1 MNRKQMLKLEYGSR
15 LVTLF
20 LILSLT
26 LTSVSSGIAA
36 PPPPDN
42 KLIELSQ
49 ATQGDLRISYHH
61 ETGQVRFLGVH
72 PGTPIAQPK
81 RLATGATAEE
91 AARAFLDAYGS
102 PFGLKDQAQ
111 ELAVMRDQVRDEGR
125 TFVRFQQTYHGIP
138 VVGGELIVQVN
149 AQRDVI
155 SVNGEILPDLALDV
169 TPTISA
175 ESARQIALDKV
186 AKDYDLSV
194 GELHAST
201 PELWIYNPIL
211 LGGPGPRFDTQV
223 WRIEVSPLE
232 LAPIEEL
239 VLVDARLGAISLN
252 FNQIDTA
259 RNRQTYDANNDT
271 ILPGT
276 LVCNESNPTCSVGDV
291 HEAAAHIYA
300 GDTYDFYFSEHG
312 RDSIDGAGMTLI
324 STVHYD
330 SDYDNAFW
338 DGEQMVYGDAYG
350 FPLADDVVAHELTH
364 GVTDYESQLF
374 YFYQSGAINE
384 SLSDVWGEFVDQEQA
399 TGNDAGDTRWEM
411 GEDVTD
417 LGAGRNMQDPTVFS
431 DPDRIG
437 SSYYYC
443 AQSTLGGDGDNGG
456 VHTNSG
462 VNNKAAYLMTD
473 GGSFN
478 GYTVTGLGYAKV
490 ADLYYEVQTNLLT
503 SAADYADLYD
513 ALIQACTNL
522 GYSTAD
528 CQAVQDAVNATE
540 MNQQPANCPANE
552 APVCDSGSPSDLF
565 FDDVESGSGN
575 WTSGSDFG
583 TIYWFVPQT
592 TSSIGF
598 ADSYATSGVGNIWG
612 FSQGYPLGAT
622 SDTYL
627 AMNSDVALPSNAYL
641 HFNHSFGF
649 ESNSA
654 GTVFYDG
661 GVLEYSTTGGSS
673 WTDAGSLISDNNYNG
688 TISSDYGNPLSD
700 RSAFTADS
708 RGYIS
713 SRANLSSLA
722 GQNVRFRFRI
732 GTDSE
737 YYDYGWFIDDVRV
750 YTCESTNT
758 APSISGLPDQM
769 IPMNGSADNAIDLW
783 AYAADAENVD
793 ADLTFTINN
802 TPAADVSVTIDTN
815 RYIDISATTD
825 WTGQTDVI
833 IRVTD
838 SGGLYATDTFNI
850 NVFEGKIWD
859 GSASTDW
866 HTADNWTPS
875 GVPTSGDDVVI
886 PDVSNDPVIS
896 GADAAVD
903 SLTIETGAVLDLG
916 DRVLTVEGTLSND
929 GTLKQTM
936 DVSEGSTSN
945 FLRITNLAGDQT
957 KYYGLDITPSSAAF
971 GAFDTDRVVESFAAQ
986 SLKSSDLPMPAVPL
1000 ADVELIL
1007 DDGTQENDLV
1017 LRDQGTQTEYHAVLF
1032 NHFTA
1037 TMASG
1042 FPFTLERIDIHEDT
1056 NNLLGEE
1063 IQLLVYTDA
1072 DGGDP
1077 SNAILR
1083 YNEIVTVQ
1091 TQLGW
1096 TVYTLTSPVYIS
1108 SSVDILLGFSTYYA
1122 DGGVPWPFEDRYPY
1136 PMDETDPQGMSYA
1149 AWMDD
1154 TGDPVNPSDLSS
1166 FANLSEMGDIGY
1178 PCNWMIRGYGSLDT
1192 INTAPSV
1199 SGLPNQTVPVNGSAD
1214 DAIDLWAYASD
1225 AEDTDDV
1232 MTYTISNSPIVSAGV
1247 SIDSNRYIDV
1257 TPSTDWTGVTD
1268 VVVQVQDT
1276 SGLTDTDTFQVT
1288 VSDDPDIDISP
1299 TFLEETLVVDET
1311 FTTTLTISN
1320 MGTTSLSFSFDTVAV
1335 SWLSVNPSSGEVT
1348 GGGAQAVD
1356 AVFDATGQSLG
1367 DYNTNLVVNNNDPDE
1382 NPVTVPVTMHVSTTS
1397 NTPPAISGLPD
1408 QQVTMNDSLHSAID
1422 LWAYTTDAEDTDD
1435 VITYT
1440 VNNSPVISAGVSISA
1455 NRYIDID
1462 PATSWTGFTDVE
1474 IQVQDTGGLTDT
1486 DTFQVIITGTGIITS
1501 VTVSVSGNQF
1511 CAGRSTDVARCF
1523 DITPAAALDATV
1535 RFYLTEAERNGLT
1548 LAELLVFHYDGDWI
1562 EEPGP
1567 YTSGGTGDEQY
1578 IQTQNIDDFSF
1589 FALGEEPSSG
1599 GTIYLPIIMK
1609 RYPPVP
1615 YTPVLNAISNS
1626 GNDGD
1631 YTVDWEPADLADTY
1645 TLEED
1650 DNSSFSSPTTQH
1662 TGSGTSWSASDH
1674 AVGTYYYRVKATNSW
1689 GDSSWSNVQSTQVS
1703 PPTKVYPSADTVVIQ
1718 GAPSSSYGSSSSM
1731 LAGYAPSGCL
1741 GWNGQVTRSL
1751 IKFDLTV
1758 IPPGTS
1764 ITNAT
1769 LYLNLVAACYYTG
1782 HTQARTVTLYRNAN
1796 DWSTTTTW
1804 NSRPSHAEAS
1814 SSASVAVTSFGWKPF
1829 DVTGIVQQW
1838 VNGSHANYGFTV
1850 RAPET
1855 LGNELAM
1862 LEFATLNA
1870 SGTSYD
1876 PYLQITYTGM
1886 ADSEGNAPES
1896 EGFLTLDTYKS
1907 TFGGLFGISPGTT
1920 NCAQS
1925 ESVGL
1930 RMCTLS
1936 ER

>member
-1 MNRKQMLKLEYGSR
+1 MKKKQKLNLGYGSR
-15 LVTLF
+15 LVTLS

-26 LTSVSSGIAA
+26 LASVSNSIAA
-36 PPPPDN
+36 TLPPED
-42 KLIELSQ
+42 ELFEVSQ
-49 ATQGDLRISYHH
+49 STQGDVRISCHH
-61 ETGQVRFLGVH
+61 ETGKVRFMGVH
-72 PGTPIAQPK
+72 PDTPMTQPK
-81 RLATGATAEE
+81 RLAAGATAEE
-91 AARAFLDAYGS
+91 AARAFLDSYGS
-102 PFGLKDQAQ
+102 LFGLRDPAQ
-111 ELAVMRDQVRDEGR
+111 ELTVMRNKERDGGR
-125 TFVRFQQTYHGIP
+125 SFVRFQQTYHGIP

-149 AQRDVI
+149 TQRDVI
-155 SVNGEILPDLALDV
+155 SVNGEILPDLVLDT

-175 ESARQIALDKV
+175 ETARQIALDKV
-186 AKDYDLSV
+186 SRDYDLSV
-194 GELHAST
+194 GELHASM

-211 LGGPGPRFDTQV
+211 LGGPGPRFNTLV
-223 WRIEVSPLE
+223 WRTKVTPLE
-232 LAPIEEL
+232 LSPIDEL
-239 VLVDARLGAISLN
+239 VLVDAQLGAIALH

-259 RNRQTYDANNDT
+259 RNRQTYDANNAT
-271 ILPGT
+271 TLPGT
-276 LVCNESNPTCSVGDV
+276 LVCNESNPTCPMGDA

-312 RDSIDGAGMTLI
+312 RDSIDGAGLTLI

-330 SDYDNAFW
+330 SGYLNAFW
-338 DGEQMVYGDAYG
+338 NGEQMVYGDAAG

-417 LGAGRNMQDPTVFS
+417 LGAGRNMQDPTLFS

-443 AQSTLGGDGDNGG
+443 AQSLLGGDGDNGG

-473 GGSFN
+473 GDSFN

-490 ADLYYEVQTNLLT
+490 ADLYYEVQTNLFT

-528 CQAVQDAVNATE
+528 CQEVQDAVNATE
-540 MNQQPANCPANE
+540 MNQQPASCPANE

-565 FDDVESGSGN
+565 FDDIESGSGN
-575 WTSGSDFG
+575 WTSGSNSG

-598 ADSYATSGVGNIWG
+598 ADPYATSGVGNIWG

-627 AMNSDVALPSNAYL
+627 AMNSDVTLPSNAYL

-654 GTVFYDG
+654 GTIFYDG

-673 WTDAGSLISDNNYNG
+673 WTDAGSLISHNNYNG
-688 TISSDYGNPLSD
+688 TISSGYGNPLAD
-700 RSAFTADS
+700 RSAFAADS

-713 SRANLSSLA
+713 SRADLSSLA

-732 GTDSE
+732 GTDSDV
-737 YYDYGWFIDDVRV
+737 YDYGWFIDDVRI

-758 APSISGLPDQM
+758 APTISGLPDQM
-769 IPMNGSADNAIDLW
+769 VPMNDSADDAIDLW
-783 AYAADAENVD
+783 AYADDAEDAD
-793 ADLTFTINN
+793 ADLTFTIDN
-802 TPAADVSVTIDTN
+802 TPAADAGVTIDGN
-815 RYIDISATTD
+815 RYIDVNPTAGWS
-825 WTGQTDVI
+825 GQTDVV

-838 SGGLYATDTFNI
+838 SEGLYDTDTFGVD
-850 NVFEGKIWD
+850 VFEGKLWD
-859 GSASTDW
+859 GSVSTDW

-875 GVPTSGDDVVI
+875 GVPTSGDDAVI
-886 PDVSNDPVIS
+886 PDVSNDPIIS
-896 GADAAVD
+896 GADATVD

-916 DRVLTVEGTLSND
+916 ERVLTVEGTLSND
-929 GTLKQTM
+929 GTLKQTL

-957 KYYGLDITPSSAAF
+957 KYYGLDITPSNAAF
-971 GAFDTDRVVESFAAQ
+971 GAFEIDQVLESFAAQ
-986 SLKSSDLPMPAVPL
+986 SLKSSDLPIPAAPL

-1007 DDGTQENDLV
+1007 DDGTQENNLV
-1017 LRDQGTQTEYHAVLF
+1017 LRDGGTLIEYHAVLF

-1042 FPFTLERIDIHEDT
+1042 FPFTLERIDIYENT

-1077 SNAILR
+1077 SNATLH

-1096 TVYTLTSPVYIS
+1096 NVYTLTSPVLVS
-1108 SSVDILLGFSTYYA
+1108 NSADILLGFSTYYA

-1136 PMDETDPQGMSYA
+1136 QMDETDPQGMSYA
-1149 AWMDD
+1149 AWMDA

-1166 FANLSEMGDIGY
+1166 FTNLEEMGDIGY
-1178 PCNWMIRGYGSLDT
+1178 PCNWMIRGYGSLVTLNTTPT
-1192 INTAPSV
+1192 I
-1199 SGLPNQTVPVNGSAD
+1199 SGLPNQTLPVNGSAD

-1232 MTYTISNSPIVSAGV
+1232 MTYTINNSPIVSAGV

-1257 TPSTDWTGVTD
+1257 NPATDWTGVTD
-1268 VVVQVQDT
+1268 VEVQVQDT
-1276 SGLTDTDTFQVT
+1276 GGLTDTDTFQVT
-1288 VSDDPDIDISP
+1288 VSDDPNTTPVISGLPDQQVPMSDSLHSAIDLWAYTTDAEDTDDVMTYTINNSPLISAGVSISVNRYIDIDP
-1299 TFLEETLVVDET
+1299 ATGWTGVTDVQVQVQD
-1311 FTTTLTISN
+1311 
-1320 MGTTSLSFSFDTVAV
+1320 
-1335 SWLSVNPSSGEVT
+1335 T
-1348 GGGAQAVD
+1348 GGLTDTDTFQ
-1356 AVFDATGQSLG
+1356 
-1367 DYNTNLVVNNNDPDE
+1367 
-1382 NPVTVPVTMHVSTTS
+1382 VTVSDDPNATPV
-1397 NTPPAISGLPD
+1397 ISGLPD

-1422 LWAYTTDAEDTDD
+1422 LWTYASDVEDSDD
-1435 VITYT
+1435 VMTYT
-1440 VNNSPVISAGVSISA
+1440 VNNSPLISAGVSISV

-1462 PATSWTGFTDVE
+1462 PATGWTGVTDVQV
-1474 IQVQDTGGLTDT
+1474 QVQDTGGLTDT
-1486 DTFQVIITGTGIITS
+1486 DDFQVTITGTGIITS

-1511 CAGRSTDVARCF
+1511 CAGRSTGVARCF

-1535 RFYLTEAERNGLT
+1535 RFYLSEDERNGLT
-1548 LAELLVFHYDGDWI
+1548 LADLLVFHYDADWI

-1567 YTSGGTGDEQY
+1567 YTSGGTGDAQY
-1578 IQTQNIDDFSF
+1578 VQAQNIDDFSL
-1589 FALGEEPSSG
+1589 FALGEEPPSG
-1599 GTIYLPIIMK
+1599 GTIYLPIMMK

-1650 DNSSFSSPTTQH
+1650 DNSSFSSPTTQY
-1662 TGSGTSWSASDH
+1662 TGSSTVWSASDH

-1703 PPTKVYPSADTVVIQ
+1703 PPTKIYPFADTVVIQ
-1718 GAPSSSYGSSSSM
+1718 GSPSSSYGSMSSM
-1731 LAGYAPSGCL
+1731 LMGYAPSGCL

-1751 IKFDLTV
+1751 IKFDLTD

-1782 HTQARTVTLYRNAN
+1782 HTQARTVTLYRNAS

-1804 NSRPSHAEAS
+1804 NSRPSHAEAC

-1829 DVTGIVQQW
+1829 DVTGIVRQW
-1838 VNGSHANYGFTV
+1838 INGSHANYGFTM

-1855 LGNELAM
+1855 SGNELAM

-1876 PYLQITYTGM
+1876 PYLQITYAGM
-1886 ADSEGNAPES
+1886 DVPGEHVPASEM
-1896 EGFLTLDTYKS
+1896 
-1907 TFGGLFGISPGTT
+1907 LFGSDAYESIFADGFTIS
-1920 NCAQS
+1920 S
-1925 ESVGL
+1925 SVSSFFSFDEPVEI
-1930 RMCTLS
+1930 RT
-1936 ER
+1936 RDRR